1 MKNKELLLRRMQT
14 MDGMLK
20 KLRVYLSENDAHTSK
35 RILNDI
41 LELKEDINSIIER
54 EN

>member
-14 MDGMLK
+14 MEGMLK
-20 KLRVYLSENDAHTSK
+20 KLRMYLSENNTQTSK
-35 RILNDI
+35 QILNDI

>member
-1 MKNKELLLRRMQT
+1 MKNKELLLRRLQT
-14 MDGMLK
+14 MEGMLK
-20 KLRVYLSENDAHTSK
+20 KLRMYLSENNIQTSK
-35 RILNDI
+35 QILNDI